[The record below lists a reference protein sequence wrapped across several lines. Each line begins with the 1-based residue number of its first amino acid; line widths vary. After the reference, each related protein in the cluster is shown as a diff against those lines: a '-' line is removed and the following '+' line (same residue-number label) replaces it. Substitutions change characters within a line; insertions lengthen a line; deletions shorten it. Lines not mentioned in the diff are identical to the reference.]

1 MKKFTSIRKYLT
13 ENKVRAVTLLG
24 IDTNPKTIK
33 GQKQGFMTAIMYL
46 APWKLAGI
54 NVCPMAHIA
63 DCGHGCLN
71 TAGRGGMAKA
81 DADTVEVEPGHVV
94 KMNAVQKARI
104 ARTRFYAEDKE
115 GFMNQL
121 VDEISAFLRKAQK
134 AGLTPTVRLNGTSD
148 IAWEKIPVAGK
159 PNIMSVFPDI
169 QFYDYTKIPNRRN
182 LPSNYHLTYSF
193 SGVDAFQPYVKKAI
207 DTMPGVNLAVV
218 FKKELPAHFM
228 GKQVVSG
235 DEHDLRFLDPKGVI
249 VGLKAKGKAR
259 KDTSG
264 FVIDP
269 NETKHRTSAAK
280 TLAQI
285 PVRVYRK

>member
-1 MKKFTSIRKYLT
+1 MKHYRNIRQYLNEAKIGSI
-13 ENKVRAVTLLG
+13 TLLG
-24 IDTNPKTIK
+24 VDTNPKTVK
-33 GQKQGFMTAIMYL
+33 GQKKGFMTAIMYL

-54 NVCPMAHIA
+54 NLCPMAHIA

-81 DADTVEVEPGHVV
+81 DADVVEVEPGHVV
-94 KMNAVQKARI
+94 KMNQVQKARI
-104 ARTRFYAEDKE
+104 ARTRFYAEDRE

-121 VDEISAFLRKAQK
+121 AAEISAFLKKAER
-134 AGLTPTVRLNGTSD
+134 ANLTPTVRLNGTSD
-148 IAWEKIPVAGK
+148 IAWEKIPVHGAK
-159 PNIMSVFPDI
+159 NIFELFPNV

-182 LPSNYHLTYSF
+182 LPPNYHLTYSF

-218 FKKELPAHFM
+218 FRKELPTHYM
-228 GKQVVSG
+228 GRQVVSG
-235 DEHDLRFLDPKGVI
+235 DETDLRFLDPKGVI

-269 NETKHRTSAAK
+269 SEANSLSK
-280 TLAQI
+280 I
-285 PVRVYRK
+285 PVRVVHK